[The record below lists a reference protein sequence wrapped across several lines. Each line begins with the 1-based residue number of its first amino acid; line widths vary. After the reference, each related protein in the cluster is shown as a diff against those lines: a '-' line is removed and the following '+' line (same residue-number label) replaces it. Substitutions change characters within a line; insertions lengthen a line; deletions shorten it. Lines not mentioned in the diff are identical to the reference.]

1 MKSRRS
7 WDSTLKVLYNLQQI
21 GTNGIKQLMK
31 LPRVDIDLT
40 DDDDTVSKI
49 EITDALLRNKGNWQ
63 IQTFL

>member
-31 LPRVDIDLT
+31 LPRVDIDFT